1 MTHIVDS
8 DAASSSDAPADGPDT
23 EVRSL
28 LVDAEGKGERFDMY
42 LATQLTGV
50 NRTWARRL
58 IEEGVATLNGVE
70 ARPSAR
76 LAVGDV
82 LALPTQL
89 PPQQIV
95 KPTPEEIAFDVIYEE
110 RDFLVLVKP
119 PGLVVHPAKGH
130 LAGTLVNALV
140 ARYPELLEVESERPG
155 IVQRLDKDTSGLMII
170 ARNQETTTYFQEQ
183 LRDRRVLKEYA
194 ALCVG
199 VLDPPTGTIE
209 APIGRHPSNRFRM
222 AVVSTGRD
230 ATTRYE
236 TVQVHD
242 DYTLARVRIE
252 TGRTHQIR
260 VHLSAI
266 GYPIAGDGQYGGRPI
281 EGLKRQF
288 LHAARLGLTTPSGE
302 YQEWRSPLPPD
313 LQSVLERLGFDT
325 ADPLL
330 LDSAQPQVAASVHV
344 DVTEDDGE
352 GALNSDNR
360 AQSEKAP

>member
-209 APIGRHPSNRFRM
+209 APIGRHPSNRYRM

-242 DYTLARVRIE
+242 GYTLAQSDRDRSH
-252 TGRTHQIR
+252 TPDTRPP
-260 VHLSAI
+260 L
-266 GYPIAGDGQYGGRPI
+266 GYRPPDRRRRAVWATCR
-281 EGLKRQF
+281 GARRQF
-288 LHAARLGLTTPSGE
+288 LHAARLGLDAL
-302 YQEWRSPLPPD
+302 RRIR
-313 LQSVLERLGFDT
+313 V
-325 ADPLL
+325 
-330 LDSAQPQVAASVHV
+330 AQPAARSQSCSN
-344 DVTEDDGE
+344 
-352 GALNSDNR
+352 ALALIPQTRSSWTALSR
-360 AQSEKAP
+360 KSRHRPTWT